1 MKELKELIAQFTE
14 AYIDA
19 PLFGSYSRTL
29 KRRIPSKGDLQR
41 AFIENIQLMSKLT
54 TDTKVSDEIDA
65 ILVKFQ

>member
-19 PLFGSYSRTL
+19 PLFGGYSRTL
-29 KRRIPSKGDLQR
+29 KRKIASKGDLQR

-54 TDTKVSDEIDA
+54 TDSKVSDEIDA
-65 ILVKFQ
+65 ILAKFL